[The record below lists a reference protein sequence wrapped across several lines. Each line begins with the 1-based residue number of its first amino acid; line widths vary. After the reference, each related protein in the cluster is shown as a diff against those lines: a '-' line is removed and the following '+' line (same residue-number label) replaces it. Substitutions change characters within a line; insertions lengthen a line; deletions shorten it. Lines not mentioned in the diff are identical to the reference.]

1 MSGRISGGSATCT
14 RQLYNTEKHNRARRY
29 SELDDCRGDGAE
41 DLRPDEE

>member
-1 MSGRISGGSATCT
+1 MERSVVVAPLALASCIVQKSIIGLGV
-14 RQLYNTEKHNRARRY
+14 Y